1 MPLPSDY
8 RITGISGARSADG
21 KRREPMGRR
30 VVAVSVSTEK
40 LKGVEYM
47 ETVTERNLNNDI
59 TQVDSVRTA
68 EETTAAERTADGSA
82 ETYGSTGTK
91 PPHTEYISLSET
103 VAGGGSVPGI
113 RGAETYA
120 ATETAAAVDSSQPA
134 DLGTVEGLLLII
146 AVMIAV
152 IIGIMFSNI
161 FFKRGGD

>member
-1 MPLPSDY
+1 
-8 RITGISGARSADG
+8 
-21 KRREPMGRR
+21 MGRR

-59 TQVDSVRTA
+59 TQVDSIRTA
-68 EETTAAERTADGSA
+68 EETTAAERTADGS
-82 ETYGSTGTK
+82 
-91 PPHTEYISLSET
+91 
-103 VAGGGSVPGI
+103 
-113 RGAETYA
+113 AETYA

>member
-1 MPLPSDY
+1 
-8 RITGISGARSADG
+8 
-21 KRREPMGRR
+21 MGRR

-82 ETYGSTGTK
+82 ETY
-91 PPHTEYISLSET
+91 
-103 VAGGGSVPGI
+103 
-113 RGAETYA
+113 A
-120 ATETAAAVDSSQPA
+120 ATETAAAADSSQPA

>member
-1 MPLPSDY
+1 
-8 RITGISGARSADG
+8 
-21 KRREPMGRR
+21 
-30 VVAVSVSTEK
+30 
-40 LKGVEYM
+40 M

-91 PPHTEYISLSET
+91 PPHTDISLSET

>member
-1 MPLPSDY
+1 MP
-8 RITGISGARSADG
+8 SASAPA
-21 KRREPMGRR
+21 E
-30 VVAVSVSTEK
+30 
-40 LKGVEYM
+40 LKGLGNM

-59 TQVDSVRTA
+59 TQADNVRTV
-68 EETTAAERTADGSA
+68 EETTAAERSADGST

-120 ATETAAAVDSSQPA
+120 ATETAAAAESSQPA
-134 DLGTVEGLLLII
+134 DLGTIEGLLLII

>member
-1 MPLPSDY
+1 MHIVQTASDGNPWGGGSLPS
-8 RITGISGARSADG
+8 ASA
-21 KRREPMGRR
+21 P
-30 VVAVSVSTEK
+30 TE

-47 ETVTERNLNNDI
+47 ETAERNISNDI
-59 TQVDSVRTA
+59 TQADNVRTV
-68 EETTAAERTADGSA
+68 EETTAAEHSADGST

-103 VAGGGSVPGI
+103 
-113 RGAETYA
+113 AETYA
-120 ATETAAAVDSSQPA
+120 ATETAAAADSSQPA

>member
-1 MPLPSDY
+1 M
-8 RITGISGARSADG
+8 
-21 KRREPMGRR
+21 K
-30 VVAVSVSTEK
+30 
-40 LKGVEYM
+40 
-47 ETVTERNLNNDI
+47 TVTERNLNNDV
-59 TQVDSVRTA
+59 TQADNVRTA
-68 EETTAAERTADGSA
+68 EETTAAEHSADGSA

-103 VAGGGSVPGI
+103 VAGGGSVPDI
-113 RGAETYA
+113 RGAETEA
-120 ATETAAAVDSSQPA
+120 VTAAESSQPA

>member
-1 MPLPSDY
+1 
-8 RITGISGARSADG
+8 
-21 KRREPMGRR
+21 
-30 VVAVSVSTEK
+30 
-40 LKGVEYM
+40 M
-47 ETVTERNLNNDI
+47 EAVTERNISNDI
-59 TQVDSVRTA
+59 PQADNVRTA
-68 EETTAAERTADGSA
+68 EETTAAERTAEGSA

-120 ATETAAAVDSSQPA
+120 ATETAAAAESSQPA

>member
-1 MPLPSDY
+1 
-8 RITGISGARSADG
+8 
-21 KRREPMGRR
+21 
-30 VVAVSVSTEK
+30 
-40 LKGVEYM
+40 M
-47 ETVTERNLNNDI
+47 ETVTERNISNDI
-59 TQVDSVRTA
+59 TQADNVRTA

-91 PPHTEYISLSET
+91 PPHTDISLSET
-103 VAGGGSVPGI
+103 VAGGGSVPDI

>member
-8 RITGISGARSADG
+8 RITGSGARSADG

-91 PPHTEYISLSET
+91 PPHTDISLSET

>member
-1 MPLPSDY
+1 
-8 RITGISGARSADG
+8 
-21 KRREPMGRR
+21 
-30 VVAVSVSTEK
+30 
-40 LKGVEYM
+40 M

-59 TQVDSVRTA
+59 TQADNVRTV
-68 EETTAAERTADGSA
+68 EETTAAERSADGST

-91 PPHTEYISLSET
+91 PPHTEYISYISLSET

-120 ATETAAAVDSSQPA
+120 ATETAAAADSSQPA

>member
-1 MPLPSDY
+1 MHIVQTASDGNPWGGGSLPS
-8 RITGISGARSADG
+8 ASA
-21 KRREPMGRR
+21 P
-30 VVAVSVSTEK
+30 TE

-47 ETVTERNLNNDI
+47 ETVTERNISNDI
-59 TQVDSVRTA
+59 TQADNVRTV
-68 EETTAAERTADGSA
+68 EETTAAEHSADGST

-152 IIGIMFSNI
+152 IMGIMFSNI

>member
-40 LKGVEYM
+40 LKGVE
-47 ETVTERNLNNDI
+47 TVTERNLNNDI
-59 TQVDSVRTA
+59 TQADSVRTA
-68 EETTAAERTADGSA
+68 EETTAAERTADGST

-120 ATETAAAVDSSQPA
+120 ATETAAAAESSQPA

>member
-1 MPLPSDY
+1 
-8 RITGISGARSADG
+8 
-21 KRREPMGRR
+21 
-30 VVAVSVSTEK
+30 
-40 LKGVEYM
+40 M
-47 ETVTERNLNNDI
+47 ETVTERNISNDI
-59 TQVDSVRTA
+59 TQADNVRTV

-120 ATETAAAVDSSQPA
+120 ATETAAAAESSQTA

>member
-1 MPLPSDY
+1 MP
-8 RITGISGARSADG
+8 SASA
-21 KRREPMGRR
+21 P
-30 VVAVSVSTEK
+30 TE

-47 ETVTERNLNNDI
+47 ETVTERKLNNDI
-59 TQVDSVRTA
+59 TQADSVRTA

-103 VAGGGSVPGI
+103 VAGGGSVPDI

-120 ATETAAAVDSSQPA
+120 ATETAAAESSQPA